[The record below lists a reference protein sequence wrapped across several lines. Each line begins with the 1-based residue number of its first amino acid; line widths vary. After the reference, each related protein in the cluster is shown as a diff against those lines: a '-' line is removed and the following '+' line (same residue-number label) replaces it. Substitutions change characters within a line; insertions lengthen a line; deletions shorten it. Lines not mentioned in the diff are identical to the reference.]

1 MKLKHWLPSINV
13 KQLDYAYH
21 VAKRLDEH
29 RELIENIEKATGFFS
44 LPEHSSYREIAKA
57 QDDYLLYLYEL
68 RMGHSVIECPHP
80 SKFTAQFPY
89 VRPRPRCLSKT
100 QRMPQKVPDESTFI
114 RVLKVIGWI
123 PHANIQP
130 KLLGNVTE
138 RLNAH
143 RRLIDAV
150 DENSDFFRG
159 EYFWS
164 ESHARCQDDY
174 FQYLYQLKNGQWY
187 EEQKTASNI
196 HSRPNIFKASRLKK
210 KV

>member
-57 QDDYLLYLYEL
+57 QDDYLLHLYEL
-68 RMGHSVIECPHP
+68 RMGHSVVECPHP

-100 QRMPQKVPDESTFI
+100 QWTPRKIPNESTLI
-114 RVLKVIGWI
+114 RILKVIGWI
-123 PHANIQP
+123 PDANIQP
-130 KLLGNVTE
+130 KLLGNVAE

-150 DENSDFFRG
+150 DKNTNFFRG

-174 FQYLYQLKNGQWY
+174 FQYLYQLKHGQWY
-187 EEQKTASNI
+187 EEQKTTSDI

-210 KV
+210 TF